1 MFERILERISRVA
14 EFIAAMLLAAI
25 FIIFLLQIFTR
36 YAPKIAWLMPIQT
49 IHDWMMALEPIG
61 WTVNLIS
68 LLWVWLIFFGCALFV
83 RESDHVAFDVFFQ
96 ALSRSWQRY
105 LAMAMAIMVTAML
118 YSFGPTWDAIFG
130 SRLMEL
136 KKIQTL
142 RVPVTGDKIPIKW
155 LFASYIMLMIV
166 ITLRYIWRG
175 FMLARNAIAPDDAI
189 DAPAVGEGSGGRIM
203 SLELILG
210 LLALF
215 GTAAIGTPIAYSII
229 VGVIVYLGVAGQDI
243 AIAGETMVQ
252 RLFDG
257 FLLLAVPLFIVSAN
271 IMNAGSISDRLLH
284 FCVALVGRFRGGLG
298 HVNVVASLIFSGMSG
313 SAVAD
318 AAGIGKIIIDM
329 MVKSGRYTRGYAA
342 AITAAT
348 ATIGPII
355 PPSIPMVL
363 YALVSNAS
371 IGSLFLAGIVP
382 GLAMGIVLMGM
393 NAWISRRRDFDKEEV
408 VPIRELPRVT
418 AKATPALLM
427 PVILLTGIYSGV
439 TTPTEAAAVAA
450 LYALI
455 VAAGLYRA
463 LKLKTLYEVFV
474 ESARSAASVGL
485 VIGASMILTY
495 VVIQEN
501 IPQTISTLLA
511 GLRSAR

>member
-1 MFERILERISRVA
+1 MSFELV
-14 EFIAAMLLAAI
+14 L
-25 FIIFLLQIFTR
+25 
-36 YAPKIAWLMPIQT
+36 
-49 IHDWMMALEPIG
+49 G
-61 WTVNLIS
+61 
-68 LLWVWLIFFGCALFV
+68 
-83 RESDHVAFDVFFQ
+83 
-96 ALSRSWQRY
+96 
-105 LAMAMAIMVTAML
+105 
-118 YSFGPTWDAIFG
+118 
-130 SRLMEL
+130 
-136 KKIQTL
+136 TL
-142 RVPVTGDKIPIKW
+142 T
-155 LFASYIMLMIV
+155 
-166 ITLRYIWRG
+166 
-175 FMLARNAIAPDDAI
+175 
-189 DAPAVGEGSGGRIM
+189 
-203 SLELILG
+203 
-210 LLALF
+210 LF
-215 GTAAIGTPIAYSII
+215 GTAAFGLPVAYAILT
-229 VGVIVYLGVAGQDI
+229 GVLVYLGASGQDL

-271 IMNAGSISDRLLH
+271 IMNAGSISDRLLN

-329 MVKSGRYTRGYAA
+329 MMKSGGYTRGYAA

-363 YALVSNAS
+363 YALVSDTS
-371 IGSLFLAGIVP
+371 IGSLFLGGIMP
-382 GLAMGIVLMGM
+382 GLLMGGVLMGM
-393 NAWISRRRDFDKEEV
+393 NAWISNRRGFGQEDPVSINR
-408 VPIRELPRVT
+408 LPGITVR
-418 AKATPALLM
+418 ATPALLM
-427 PVILLTGIYSGV
+427 PAILLTGIYSGV

-455 VAAGLYRA
+455 VAVGLYRA

-501 IPQTISTLLA
+501 VPQMISALFAGADISPLAFMLLVNVIVLLLGCVLDATVIILVIVPLFIPTCLHLGIDLVHFGVLIVVNSMIGLITPPYGILLFVISAVSKIPLNEMIGEIWGFLAVLLLA
-511 GLRSAR
+511 LLVMILFPDLVLWLPRAFGH